1 MSPLTPLEIDHRLL
15 VALRGTA
22 LISGAPLASTGRKR
36 LIRRPR
42 AGLRDRAP
50 FVPVRGRRSFPGSR
64 AGSAAAAA
72 VPGALMAWMG
82 VRWMHPLGISAGP
95 APGGAHG

>member
-22 LISGAPLASTGRKR
+22 LISGAHPASTGLER

-42 AGLRDRAP
+42 AGLRDRASL
-50 FVPVRGRRSFPGSR
+50 VPVRGRHSFPGSR
-64 AGSAAAAA
+64 AGSAAADA
-72 VPGALMAWMG
+72 VPGALMARLG
-82 VRWMHPLGISAGP
+82 AHWMHPLGISAGP